1 MLKRILMFIA
11 VLVVFMAAS
20 ANAAGVQTKIPNM
33 PKISRGDW
41 IMEIPVTKDAVLLS
55 KSAVETMSGDVV
67 EFPAALFPDIWMY
80 SSGYAVYVAASG
92 PFPPADSGIEFGQ
105 KVVVDASPD
114 GGNAFAW
121 VNTLPVGQQ
130 LAHDRWWLKAFA
142 SDRFDENGK
151 IADLWISGIH
161 AFKVKVP
168 YKVSGNDV
176 TLVYDFQYEVGS
188 FVFWTMPCISADGR
202 VGLDLFIKAL
212 PPIVI
217 VPGETQVD
225 FLVDGWSAGYGTIG
239 TSVYS
244 TEEWPWYA
252 SVSLASAAEY
262 EHVLLGT
269 QRDITLNI
277 LGRQVT
283 LAQEFFAPYD
293 FLTVCETG
301 GGKGKQ

>member
-105 KVVVDASPD
+105 KVVVDVTSPIT
-114 GGNAFAW
+114 GEFKYA
-121 VNTLPVGQQ
+121 NTIPVGQQ
-130 LAHDRWWLKAFA
+130 IAHDRWWFDAHT
-142 SDRFDENGK
+142 SDRFDVNAKAG
-151 IADLWISGIH
+151 DLLSAGTH
-161 AFKVKVP
+161 TFRVKVP
-168 YKVSGNDV
+168 YKVGESNV
-176 TLVYDFQYEVGS
+176 TLVYDFQYEVGE
-188 FVFWTMPCISADGR
+188 FVFWTMACQSSDGR
-202 VGLDLFIKAL
+202 VGLDLFVKAL
-212 PPIVI
+212 PSVAV

-225 FLVDGWSAGYGTIG
+225 FLVDSWSSGFGTLG

-244 TEEWPWYA
+244 TDEWPWYA